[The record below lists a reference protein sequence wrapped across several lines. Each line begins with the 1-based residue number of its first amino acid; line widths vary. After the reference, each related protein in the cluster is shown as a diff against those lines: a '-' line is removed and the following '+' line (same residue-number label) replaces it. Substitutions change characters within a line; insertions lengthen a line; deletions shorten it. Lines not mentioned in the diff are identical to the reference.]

1 MMTYR
6 TNALAEKPVSSFGS
20 TQSLGPLQSMQTIG
34 PGQKQSLLLMKKKQT
49 LRSSTERLTANAS
62 SMSTGSKLVN
72 QHLNATAKVSAFVTK
87 EATSLL
93 KLNEVEEQAP
103 ILKNNSEETKT
114 VQEETGCQAEAEAV
128 KEPVAEVFRQRL
140 VSHRR

>member
-1 MMTYR
+1 MTYR

-49 LRSSTERLTANAS
+49 LRSSTERLPATTP

-72 QHLNATAKVSAFVTK
+72 HPLNATAKVSAFQTR
-87 EATSLL
+87 ETTPLML
-93 KLNEVEEQAP
+93 KLSKVEEQAAL
-103 ILKNNSEETKT
+103 LKNNLEESKT
-114 VQEETGCQAEAEAV
+114 VQEEAAGQAEAEAV

>member
-1 MMTYR
+1 MTYR

-49 LRSSTERLTANAS
+49 LRSSTERLAATAS

-72 QHLNATAKVSAFVTK
+72 QPLNATAKVSAFQTR
-87 EATSLL
+87 ETTSLL
-93 KLNEVEEQAP
+93 KLNKVEEQAA
-103 ILKNNSEETKT
+103 ILKNNLEENKT
-114 VQEETGCQAEAEAV
+114 V
-128 KEPVAEVFRQRL
+128 
-140 VSHRR
+140 